1 MLREE
6 VEAWRTSRD
15 GAAQRTR
22 DFIRLEKT
30 ARQLKTQVDRL
41 VDAYEAAAIKV
52 EELQARRERLEAEKE
67 ATQARRE
74 ELETQEMARVRLDR
88 LGDDLSAFA
97 ATLRAGLDKLDF
109 QGRQRLIRLLLERVV
124 VTGDHVAIEHAI
136 PLSGRFAGLRPPE
149 VRHAA
154 IRQLRQA
161 LQTEW
166 RTRAV
171 AAQAFQSF
179 AVACAHGDARM
190 HVEPRRFRDPRAL
203 ASSAEASLLSREECG
218 WEAGPHEERGTDARA
233 APAPRR
239 AATAQHSAFRW
250 IRASRPN
257 PGRYH
262 VLT

>member
-1 MLREE
+1 MLQKE

-30 ARQLKTQVDRL
+30 ARQLQTQVDRL
-41 VDAYEAAAIKV
+41 VDAYQAGAIKV

-67 ATQARRE
+67 ATQARRQ

-136 PLSGRFAGLRPPE
+136 PLSGRFAGLRPRE
-149 VRHAA
+149 VPPPQAEAQRRDAPREDAGAIFVATGELDSAA
-154 IRQLRQA
+154 SFSIAA
-161 LQTEW
+161 LVG
-166 RTRAV
+166 RVRAAL
-171 AAQAFQSF
+171 AASCGRGAARVGGESW
-179 AVACAHGDARM
+179 GDAD
-190 HVEPRRFRDPRAL
+190 VAP
-203 ASSAEASLLSREECG
+203 REEE
-218 WEAGPHEERGTDARA
+218 EADGEEARRRVGVRSERRGHVAGARRRQRE
-233 APAPRR
+233 RR
-239 AATAQHSAFRW
+239 A
-250 IRASRPN
+250 
-257 PGRYH
+257 
-262 VLT
+262 